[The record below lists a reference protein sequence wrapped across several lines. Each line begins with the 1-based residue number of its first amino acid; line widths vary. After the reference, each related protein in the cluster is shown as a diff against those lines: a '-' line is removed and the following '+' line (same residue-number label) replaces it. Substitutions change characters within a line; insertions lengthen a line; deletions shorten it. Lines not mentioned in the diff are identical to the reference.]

1 MHGRAEEAERSIRC
15 IEQQAAEAARPLPA
29 VDDSRAIEVRPAPRT
44 GFFTLARVLFKDYRP
59 RSFLGATLMITQ
71 SFLYNAIF
79 FTYTLVLTKFYGVSA
94 SNAPF
99 YLIAFAAGK
108 LLGPRAHGRLVG
120 RHRRPKNSAGP

>member
-99 YLIAFAAGK
+99 YLIAFAAGNV
-108 LLGPRAHGRLVG
+108 LRPPRCGARVHN
-120 RHRRPKNSAGP
+120 HSRRPSDGG